1 MKLYQ
6 KTLVLASA
14 MAMATTV
21 SAEERGSNWYIN
33 PAIGYQLFDSA
44 RELDD
49 EPVASLGGEY
59 RFNEN
64 WATELLV
71 MDSSPDFEEGDSD
84 VDLMQYGIQGIYY
97 FGANDDFD
105 PYAVLGL
112 GHAEFEGDFSDD
124 QETQYNLGLGFR
136 YALSQNWSLKAD
148 TKLIY
153 GQDDDTT
160 DGLISLGL
168 SYAFGH
174 SKPAVMDADSD
185 GVVDASDQCPTTAAG
200 EQVNAEGCA
209 LDVDNDGVADSADK
223 CLDTPAGRE
232 VDADGCKVPV
242 MSMETKDLNIIFD
255 LNSDVVTDEHMAE
268 VENVAMFLKQYESG
282 TADIQGYTD
291 NSGDPEYNK
300 ALSQRR
306 ADSVMAVLVERF
318 GISADRLTAEGFG
331 EVNPAESNDTKA
343 GRVANRRVVAV
354 LKAEVEE

>member
-168 SYAFGH
+168 SYAFVIV
-174 SKPAVMDADSD
+174 S
-185 GVVDASDQCPTTAAG
+185 
-200 EQVNAEGCA
+200 
-209 LDVDNDGVADSADK
+209 L
-223 CLDTPAGRE
+223 R
-232 VDADGCKVPV
+232 
-242 MSMETKDLNIIFD
+242 
-255 LNSDVVTDEHMAE
+255 
-268 VENVAMFLKQYESG
+268 
-282 TADIQGYTD
+282 
-291 NSGDPEYNK
+291 
-300 ALSQRR
+300 
-306 ADSVMAVLVERF
+306 
-318 GISADRLTAEGFG
+318 
-331 EVNPAESNDTKA
+331 
-343 GRVANRRVVAV
+343 
-354 LKAEVEE
+354 